1 MIDNLKSENQRI
13 RDLIRKYREHYKCSR
28 KEIALLTKL
37 QEALYTSIESGT
49 GNIDFDR
56 TAIIAKIYGLSLL
69 DFINPKQKIPQIEL
83 LPSATKKVVLK
94 NKNKQIPISNINL
107 NLPEKIRLILD
118 SKQLPKQFTTK
129 DIKSLLPQ
137 NLQEVIATSRI
148 ADTITRKGFE
158 DLVEVGKIGRS
169 KLYEFRGKL

>member
-1 MIDNLKSENQRI
+1 MESENQKI

-28 KEIALLTKL
+28 REIAHLTKL
-37 QEALYTSIESGT
+37 QETLYTSIENGT

-69 DFINPKQKIPQIEL
+69 DFINPKQKIPQIEF
-83 LPSATKKVVLK
+83 LPTPTKKVVLK
-94 NKNKQIPISNINL
+94 NKDKQIPISNIDL
-107 NLPEKIRLILD
+107 NLPEKIRSILD

-129 DIKSLLPQ
+129 DIKSLLPK

-169 KLYEFRGKL
+169 KLYETRRNL